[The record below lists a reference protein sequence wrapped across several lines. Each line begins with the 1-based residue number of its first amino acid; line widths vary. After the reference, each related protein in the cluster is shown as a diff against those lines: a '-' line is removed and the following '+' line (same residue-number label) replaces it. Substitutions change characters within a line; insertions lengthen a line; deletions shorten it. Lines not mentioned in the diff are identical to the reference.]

1 MDFGLVFQ
9 SRVTTTPE
17 EVAFA
22 EEKGFTHGWLYDSQ
36 MIYSDVYVTMALCA
50 ERTSTIKLGTGVT
63 NPKSRIA
70 PVTAN
75 AFTSV
80 NMLAPGRLVI
90 AIGTG
95 NTARRTLGMPAAKV
109 AEVTEHVRV
118 FRDLCRG
125 DTSDYTEGDR
135 HRKIRFLNQGE
146 DFYNLDDPVQ
156 VLIAAS
162 GPKLLRI
169 AGEIGDGVML
179 FGPVSPTMVE
189 FVMQHVREG
198 AEAVGRDPDGL
209 YVTCMTAFHLTEPGE
224 DLESPEVK
232 RAVGPFV
239 ASSVNIFALSASD
252 PEALPAEYRDDIAGF
267 RDIYKVP
274 DEPIETRHLKMY
286 QDYLHGF
293 REEHAALVT
302 ENLIRATTLTGT
314 AEEIADSIEAMRRAG
329 VDQVAIQPILD
340 VKETTEQFSREVI
353 ERFNPSSASVGG
365 G

>member
-9 SRVTTTPE
+9 TRVTTTPD

-22 EEKGFTHGWLYDSQ
+22 EEKGFTHAWLYDSQ
-36 MIYSDVYVTMALCA
+36 MIYSDVYATMALCA
-50 ERTSTIKLGTGVT
+50 ERTGTIKMGTGVT
-63 NPKSRIA
+63 NPVSRIA

-75 AFTSV
+75 AFASI

-90 AIGTG
+90 AIGSG
-95 NTARRTLGMPAAKV
+95 NTARRTLGMPAAKI

-125 DTSDYTEGDR
+125 DTTDYTEGDR
-135 HRKIRFLNQGE
+135 HRKIRFLNPGE
-146 DFYNLDDPVQ
+146 DFYNLDDPIQ
-156 VLIAAS
+156 VLVAAS

-179 FGPVSPTMVE
+179 FGPVSPSLIE
-189 FVMQHVREG
+189 FVMQYVREG
-198 AEAVGRDPDGL
+198 AESVGRNPDDL
-209 YVTCMTAFHLTEPGE
+209 YVTCMTAFHLTELGQ

-239 ASSVNIFALSASD
+239 ASSVNIFALSNKD
-252 PEALPAEYRDDIAGF
+252 PEALPEQYRDEIGGF
-267 RDIYKVP
+267 KDIYKVP

-293 REEHAALVT
+293 REEHVALVT

-314 AEEIADSIEAMRRAG
+314 AEEIAAAIEAMREAG
-329 VDQVAIQPILD
+329 VNQVAIQPILD
-340 VKETTEQFSREVI
+340 VRETTEKFASAVI
-353 ERFNPSSASVGG
+353 DRFNVPKTA
-365 G
+365 